1 MYIVKN
7 LCYTIVT
14 INQLKYKLKES
25 DNMPLSKEAAEKKRR
40 YNMRYAEKNYKRV
53 PLDLQLKKYEELKKT
68 AEAAGETVNGYIK
81 KAIELR
87 MNAENK

>member
-1 MYIVKN
+1 
-7 LCYTIVT
+7 
-14 INQLKYKLKES
+14 
-25 DNMPLSKEAAEKKRR
+25 MPLSEEAAKKKHA
-40 YNMRYAEKNYKRV
+40 YTMQYAKRTYKRV
-53 PLDLQLKKYEELKKT
+53 PLDLRIENYELLKKT